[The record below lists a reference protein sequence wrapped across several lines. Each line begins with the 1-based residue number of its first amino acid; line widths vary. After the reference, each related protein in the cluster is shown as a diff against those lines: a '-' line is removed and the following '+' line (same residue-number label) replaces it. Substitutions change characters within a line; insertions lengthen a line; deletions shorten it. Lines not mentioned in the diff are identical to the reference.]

1 MLLNSIKTIIEE
13 SENINSSYLRNLIK
27 EELQGY
33 VLNFVYSSRKYN
45 KLIFTG
51 GPCLRK
57 VYGLNRLSEDL
68 DFDYTFDF
76 SIEEFAREV
85 EGYFKSI
92 AQYDKVTT
100 TISSKGGTVYLIFPI
115 LKDLN
120 IYSDRVPEDIF
131 LRCDFSRAG
140 KRYDLDK
147 NLVTAGKFQFFVNSY
162 DLPTLFANKIVAF
175 LERTYYKGK
184 FQKIPFKGRDVYDLY
199 WLIQLSAKSSF
210 NLKVSR
216 ERLYALLDNVA
227 LEKTRDLVVQKIDL
241 IDEKFV
247 YEDLL
252 SLVESKDLLVEFKD
266 SFKDYIKKYISLVLL

>member
-100 TISSKGGTVYLIFPI
+100 TISSKGDTVYLKFPI